1 MKIIR
6 TPSRSSFSSLAGFL
20 LGVSTIL
27 ALAGCKQSGHT
38 SDPHLKQIDEM
49 LDSQLPTGIAKSR
62 VTFYLSSQ
70 NFPVKNT
77 GDPHETAAIV
87 HHVDTHTLPS
97 ATARV
102 TFHFDA
108 RHNLKFYELATAAGS
123 VPPTII

>member
-6 TPSRSSFSSLAGFL
+6 ALSRSSFSLAGFL
-20 LGVSTIL
+20 LGGFTIV

-38 SDPHLKQIDEM
+38 SDPRLKQIDEM
-49 LDSQLPTGIAKSR
+49 LDSQLPAGTAKSR

-70 NFPVKNT
+70 NFLVENT
-77 GDPHETAAIV
+77 SAPHEIVAIV
-87 HHVDTHTLPS
+87 HHVDTDTLQP

-108 RHNLKFYELATAAGS
+108 RDNLESYDLVSVAGS
-123 VPPTII
+123 AAQP